1 MYTPKEGKVKRIAIV
16 GPECTGKTDLSMA
29 LAEHYK
35 TVWVPEYARG
45 YIERLEQPYTQADL
59 YTIAQWQLFTEDEL
73 ALQANNILICDTDL
87 TVIKVWSEFKYGNC
101 DPKILSMMRVRSYAL
116 HLLTGI
122 DVPWENDPQREHPD
136 KREYFYGI
144 YKKELQEQG
153 ANLVEIQGDRKTRIN
168 QAIQVIDRLLD

>member
-1 MYTPKEGKVKRIAIV
+1 
-16 GPECTGKTDLSMA
+16 
-29 LAEHYK
+29 
-35 TVWVPEYARG
+35 
-45 YIERLEQPYTQADL
+45 
-59 YTIAQWQLFTEDEL
+59 
-73 ALQANNILICDTDL
+73 
-87 TVIKVWSEFKYGNC
+87 
-101 DPKILSMMRVRSYAL
+101 MRVRSYAL